1 MKYLIDEGALDVLL
15 SESDQFAKLVNGYS
29 DKGIAIAEWEDGN
42 HTHIAF
48 EVMAATGEWL
58 PISVV
63 PLAACVG
70 ELNRSDLRQF
80 PVFRLAW
87 YGQLG
92 LPSSVPQESTPSQDR
107 LAGALATTPASDLS
121 TRS

>member
-1 MKYLIDEGALDVLL
+1 MKCLMDEGRLDELL
-15 SESDQFAKLVNGYS
+15 AESDAFVRFVDGYS

-58 PISVV
+58 PMCVV
-63 PLAACVG
+63 PLAVCVG

-92 LPSSVPQESTPSQDR
+92 LPSSVPQAGAPSQDR
-107 LAGALATTPASDLS
+107 LAVAVATTPASDLS
-121 TRS
+121 TLS